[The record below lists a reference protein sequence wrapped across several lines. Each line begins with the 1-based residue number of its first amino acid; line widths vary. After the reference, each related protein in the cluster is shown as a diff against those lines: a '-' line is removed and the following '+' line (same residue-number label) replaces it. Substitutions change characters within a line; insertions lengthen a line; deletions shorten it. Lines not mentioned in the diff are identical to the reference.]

1 MTRLRARTVFSDDT
15 LTVTAV
21 EKLALQSDTL
31 ECVCFLSGSLQPV
44 AVIVKTPDK
53 VFALDMA
60 AQPLDLD
67 QVELPT
73 GFDLESPAD

>member
-21 EKLALQSDTL
+21 EKLALQSDKL
-31 ECVCFLSGSLQPV
+31 NRKCFLIGSLQPV
-44 AVIVKTPDK
+44 AVIVKTPDRTYT
-53 VFALDMA
+53 LDLA

-67 QVELPT
+67 QVELPA
-73 GFDLESPAD
+73 GLDLE